1 MPYNSNERL
10 EREARESLVASDLSA
25 KMKQWREQS
34 PPPAGGGGG
43 ISPLRILLVLLLV
56 VGAAW
61 LFWPQKERKIPPLQ
75 EQPAELPV
83 PIQTPA
89 IQDVK
94 SVEEPIAQKPSTV
107 SNRYLALA
115 QSNYRSPDFAS
126 DIRGETSTGQNT
138 LNDARLAL
146 AERRFSDA
154 LIALKNTPAE
164 YNTDAAYLR
173 GHALFGQKKYPQ
185 SAAVFGQLTGSV
197 RYGEAAQWYE
207 LLSLLPE
214 FEQNK
219 SLILK
224 KLKRISEDE
233 GHTFYREARDLSQS
247 L

>member
-1 MPYNSNERL
+1 MPYNSKDRL

-25 KMKQWREQS
+25 KMKQWRDQS
-34 PPPAGGGGG
+34 PPPSGGGDG
-43 ISPLRILLVLLLV
+43 ISPLRILLVLLFLG
-56 VGAAW
+56 GAAW
-61 LFWPQKERKIPPLQ
+61 LFWPQKERKSRPPQ
-75 EQPAELPV
+75 NQPSEMPT
-83 PIQTPA
+83 PIQSPVL
-89 IQDVK
+89 QDVK
-94 SVEEPIAQKPSTV
+94 PVEEPIAKKPNTV
-107 SNRYLALA
+107 TNRYLALA

-126 DIRGETSTGQNT
+126 DIRGDASTSQNT

-154 LIALKNTPAE
+154 LVALKNTPPE

-185 SAAVFGQLTGSV
+185 SAVVFGQLTGSV

-207 LLSLLPE
+207 LLSLLPD

-219 SLILK
+219 SLILNG
-224 KLKRISEDE
+224 LKRISADE
-233 GHTFYREARDLSQS
+233 GHAFYREAQDLSRS

>member
-1 MPYNSNERL
+1 M
-10 EREARESLVASDLSA
+10 ARTKSSTSRRRRRYFTASHFACAALAWGSSLAILAA
-25 KMKQWREQS
+25 KGTENT
-34 PPPAGGGGG
+34 
-43 ISPLRILLVLLLV
+43 
-56 VGAAW
+56 
-61 LFWPQKERKIPPLQ
+61 PLQ
-75 EQPAELPV
+75 EHPVELPAPPQSPV
-83 PIQTPA
+83 PEDIKP
-89 IQDVK
+89 
-94 SVEEPIAQKPSTV
+94 VEEPIAQKPSTV

-126 DIRGETSTGQNT
+126 DIRGEASEGQNA

-154 LIALKNTPAE
+154 LIALKNTPSE

-173 GHALFGQKKYPQ
+173 GHALFGQKKFPQ
-185 SAAVFGQLTGSV
+185 SAVVFGQLTGSL

-233 GHTFYREARDLSQS
+233 GHTFYREAQDLSRS